1 MFGVHYPAISKQDGP
16 GQTLVIFLGGGGR
29 VGFQVAI
36 TNSDCIP
43 SNFTG
48 QTEQHEAHFNK
59 QSNL

>member
-1 MFGVHYPAISKQDGP
+1 MVPVKLWLFAWEMGVG
-16 GQTLVIFLGGGGR
+16 

-43 SNFTG
+43 PNFTG

-59 QSNL
+59 QSNF